1 METEKEVIAAREAPD
16 FERWGSMRQIGT
28 RLYALVANPWA
39 FGAALVAVVLLL
51 SWQFL
56 MDASGAIP
64 ALDTAWYQWRAEY
77 IQANE
82 PGSLIAIQGAQ
93 GALAGGYRVAEP
105 VLAALMRTVGGVG
118 RETPTVFLSVAF
130 RVVAA
135 TAMAVWA
142 WKHRRSR
149 LLLFLTLFT
158 VPALFLLQ
166 RFFGFLDNFFSLAL
180 MGTVLLLLEPMRTSW
195 VARFATFMM
204 LFLASLSHPTT
215 LAVFLMSLGA
225 VAGWR
230 LLRDRSLPTLLRSEI
245 APALWAA
252 LAAIIAM
259 VAFWMGG
266 LWGPTSKL
274 SEAAVPPPQPLEF
287 FVNRSLG
294 VLESMQPW
302 VLIPVMLLGLGALT
316 VSLFRRR
323 DRFSEITLGWTLPLV
338 GMFGFLIG
346 AAYPYFRFFNATL
359 APLLATAVGFSVIVG
374 ASLRLRRKPFA
385 QVAPL
390 VAFGLVVGILVSWYA
405 TGLPQW
411 NRDTGSWL
419 TAETRETMAAADAY
433 LASYPDE
440 TSAIYIVEG
449 RHDPIAY
456 SEYKE
461 FANGIWAGTAGER
474 IDDSHLY
481 FGTVEAFQ
489 SGVVS
494 TSSDEQYQAIA
505 SETGREALEV
515 FQADPTNTV
524 VLVPLPFNE
533 ETGPNP
539 GSIEKCA
546 GCVRLSESGLY
557 ALPVGAGIEP
567 DAVAAAQAA
576 SADARSFIA
585 DPPGATSG
593 IGAGLLA
600 LLRLAILFLVP
611 GWLLYRRIPGREP
624 LDGVVLVPML
634 GLALVTT
641 VGVVL
646 LALVRSPYTATL
658 GWMTWLIASLLAFA
672 VFAWGKARGGR
683 QARESRLARLFE
695 DAGKLFARRD
705 FGFLMG
711 SQWLAQAADGLV
723 GVALAKRIAFGGQ
736 RGFDLE
742 NAASPDDMLKIVL
755 LTIVPY
761 AIISPLL
768 GVLIDRWDRRRL
780 LLGANGLRAGALF
793 LIVLF
798 GIDAIGDVALYGS
811 FLLILGGTRLLLA
824 IKGAS
829 LPATLGEKDLMEGN
843 SISQAGSALFQVGGA
858 AVALVAASLL
868 PVRVILIGGVAAY
881 GLATASAWMIKR
893 LGYGERTTPFVQQ
906 VKRLFRDLWEGI
918 REMRRQ
924 QWAALA
930 LTSFLLMRMLFSF
943 VLLSLGLAFQ
953 QVLESAGTTAT
964 AVPAAAGA
972 FGAGLGFVSAHALR
986 GKVAPQRIV
995 VAAMLFSGGGMIAF
1009 GGVLSVG
1016 GLSLMAFVLGL
1027 GFFLGKISADTLMQ
1041 ESLDD
1046 SFRGRGFGL
1055 QDLAYNVSWIIPAL
1069 ILFVA
1074 WTPDAAR
1081 LLLIGGGV
1089 LYVFLGAVIGG
1100 WARRISGREPRDA
1113 EPAVVESGQ
1122 GTSTGDRRSP
1132 SAP

>member
-1 METEKEVIAAREAPD
+1 MKTTNDVVTVPETPD
-16 FERWGSMRQIGT
+16 FERWGSKQRLGV
-28 RLYALVANPWA
+28 RLYAIASSPWA
-39 FGAALVAVVLLL
+39 FGAALVVVTLLL
-51 SWQFL
+51 SWRFL

-64 ALDTAWYQWRAEY
+64 ALDTAWYQWRVEY
-77 IQANE
+77 LQAND

-93 GALAGGYRVAEP
+93 GALAGGYRAAEP
-105 VLAALMRTVGGVG
+105 VLGALMRTVGGVG

-130 RVVAA
+130 RVVSAA
-135 TAMAVWA
+135 AMAVWA

-149 LLLFLTLFT
+149 LLMFLTLFT
-158 VPALFLLQ
+158 IPALFLLQ
-166 RFFGFLDNFFSLAL
+166 RFFGFLDNFLSLAL
-180 MGTVLLLLEPMRTSW
+180 MATVLLLLEPMRTSW
-195 VARFATFMM
+195 VARFATFML
-204 LFLASLSHPTT
+204 LFLAGMSHPTT
-215 LAVFLMSLGA
+215 LAVFLLSLGA
-225 VAGWR
+225 VAAWR
-230 LLRDRSLPTLLRSEI
+230 LLRDRSLPSLLRSEI
-245 APALWAA
+245 APALWAG
-252 LAAIIAM
+252 AAAAVGM
-259 VAFWMGG
+259 VVFWTAG

-274 SEAAVPPPQPLEF
+274 SEAAVPPPQSLQF
-287 FVNRSLG
+287 FVDRSLG
-294 VLESMQPW
+294 VLRGMQPW
-302 VLIPVMLLGLGALT
+302 VLIPVMLLGIGALL
-316 VSLFRRR
+316 VSLFKRRE
-323 DRFSEITLGWTLPLV
+323 RFSEITIGWTLPLA
-338 GMFGFLIG
+338 GMFGFVIG

-359 APLLATAVGFSVIVG
+359 APLLATAVGFTVIIG
-374 ASLRLRRKPFA
+374 ASLRFTRRPLS
-385 QVAPL
+385 QLAPI
-390 VAFGLVVGILVSWYA
+390 VAFGLVVGILGSWYA
-405 TGLPQW
+405 SGLPQW
-411 NRDTGSWL
+411 NREAGSWL

-474 IDDSHLY
+474 IDDSYLY
-481 FGTVEAFQ
+481 FGTVQAFQ
-489 SGVVS
+489 DGVISG
-494 TSSDEQYQAIA
+494 SSDTQYQAIA
-505 SETGREALEV
+505 GETGEEAIGV
-515 FQADPTNTV
+515 FEADPEGTV
-524 VLVPLPFNE
+524 VLLPLSFNE

-539 GSIEKCA
+539 GFVEACT
-546 GCVRLSESGLY
+546 GCEQLSESGLY
-557 ALPVGAGIEP
+557 ALPIGAAIEA
-567 DAVAAAQAA
+567 DAVASARAAAA
-576 SADARSFIA
+576 EARAFVA
-585 DPPGATSG
+585 DPPGAASG
-593 IGAGLLA
+593 IGGALLA
-600 LLRLAILFLVP
+600 LLRLALLFLVP

-624 LDGVVLVPML
+624 MDGIVLVPML
-634 GLALVTT
+634 GLAITTT
-641 VGVVL
+641 VGIFL
-646 LALVRSPYTATL
+646 LAVVRVPYTATL
-658 GWMTWLIASLLAFA
+658 GWLTWALATLISLAI
-672 VFAWGKARGGR
+672 FAWGKARGQREAG
-683 QARESRLARLFE
+683 ESRLARLFE

-761 AIISPLL
+761 AIVSPLL
-768 GVLIDRWDRRRL
+768 GVLIDRWDRRKL
-780 LLGANGLRAGALF
+780 LLGANALRAGALA

-798 GIDAIGDVALYGS
+798 GIDAIGNVALYGS

-858 AVALVAASLL
+858 GTALVAASFL
-868 PVRVILIGGVAAY
+868 PVRVILIGGVVAY
-881 GLATASAWMIKR
+881 TLATASAWMIKR
-893 LGYGERTTPFVQQ
+893 LGYGERTTPLLQE

-918 REMRRQ
+918 LEMRRR

-953 QVLESAGTTAT
+953 QVLENAGATAT

-972 FGAGLGFVSAHALR
+972 LGAGLGFVGAHTLK
-986 GKVAPQRIV
+986 GKVPPQRIV

-1041 ESLDD
+1041 SSLDD

-1055 QDLAYNVSWIIPAL
+1055 QDLAYNVSWIVPAL
-1069 ILFVA
+1069 ILFLA

-1089 LYVFLGAVIGG
+1089 LYMFLGAVIGG
-1100 WARRISGREPRDA
+1100 WARRISAQEPRDA
-1113 EPAVVESGQ
+1113 EPAVV
-1122 GTSTGDRRSP
+1122 D
-1132 SAP
+1132 